1 MLNGTGRRLLAPAVL
16 ATGLSWLMA
25 GCVVPY
31 PKADARG
38 SAGPRSRARVEP
50 DLPVAG
56 APFDDLEAGWK
67 QRIAQAYLY
76 LEHRGSYTGTGA
88 LIPTLQAAMVREGVE
103 PAGAPFALYYDDP
116 GKVPV
121 SKLRSRA
128 CIPVSGPPVAWDG
141 VRQDVLPST
150 TVVYAFVGGPYPEVP
165 RAYPRLY
172 AYLERMNWV
181 ENGPVVERYLVAPG
195 EVSSFAELVTE
206 VQIPATQ
213 RP

>member
-1 MLNGTGRRLLAPAVL
+1 MLDGTGRGMLAAALLAA
-16 ATGLSWLMA
+16 GLSS
-25 GCVVPY
+25 CVVPY
-31 PKADARG
+31 RKTDTQA
-38 SAGPRSRARVEP
+38 SAGAASRARVEP
-50 DLPVAG
+50 DLPVG
-56 APFDDLEAGWK
+56 RAPFDELEVSWK
-67 QRIAQAYLY
+67 QRIAQPYVY

-88 LIPTLQAAMVREGVE
+88 LIPTLQEAMIREGVE

-121 SKLRSRA
+121 ARLRSRA
-128 CIPVSGPPVAWDG
+128 CIPVAGPRVERAG
-141 VRQDVLPST
+141 FRRDVLPST
-150 TVVYAFVGGPYPEVP
+150 TVVYGFVGGPYPEVP

-181 ENGPVVERYLVAPG
+181 ENGPVLERYLVAPG
-195 EVSSFAELVTE
+195 EVASFDELVTE